1 MTAGKRRTA
10 REMAVQMLYQSD
22 LGGSPLPNIFNTFD
36 LAEYLARPP
45 GSAAAKRKGGAAR
58 TAAEGSEEAGIL
70 SGAGTSGADA
80 DSTARG
86 AAEPGRGAGTGE
98 DAGRGAGA
106 GAGAD
111 EAAEAAAAPAGA
123 AHRTDQTRQRHRVED
138 AFQYAQRLVRGTVDH
153 REEIDEMIR
162 GQADNWRL
170 ERMPAVDRN
179 ILRLAIY
186 EMLYE
191 RDTPKL
197 VVVDEAIELAKKFG
211 SEQSGRF
218 VNGLLD
224 GLLKQHTF
232 PGTLT

>member
-22 LGGSPLPNIFNTFD
+22 LGGSPLSHIFSTFD
-36 LAEYLARPP
+36 LADYLARPVAARAQR
-45 GSAAAKRKGGAAR
+45 SAAGAAR
-58 TAAEGSEEAGIL
+58 RAGDGLAGSGGGDQAGGGGGGLAGGGSDPAGGGGGSEDE
-70 SGAGTSGADA
+70 
-80 DSTARG
+80 G
-86 AAEPGRGAGTGE
+86 AAET
-98 DAGRGAGA
+98 
-106 GAGAD
+106 
-111 EAAEAAAAPAGA
+111 APASVTVA
-123 AHRTDQTRQRHRVED
+123 DRADQARQRRRVED
-138 AFQYAQRLVRGTVDH
+138 AFQYAQALVRGTVDH
-153 REEIDEMIR
+153 REEIDSMIR

-170 ERMPAVDRN
+170 ERMPPVDRN

-224 GLLKQHTF
+224 GLLKQHHF
-232 PGTLT
+232 PGSLT

>member
-22 LGGSPLPNIFNTFD
+22 LGGSPLPHIFSTFD
-36 LAEYLARPP
+36 LADYLARPA
-45 GSAAAKRKGGAAR
+45 SAKSQK
-58 TAAEGSEEAGIL
+58 
-70 SGAGTSGADA
+70 
-80 DSTARG
+80 
-86 AAEPGRGAGTGE
+86 
-98 DAGRGAGA
+98 
-106 GAGAD
+106 
-111 EAAEAAAAPAGA
+111 AAAASGKRKAGDRA
-123 AHRTDQTRQRHRVED
+123 ELAGHLRRVED
-138 AFQYAQRLVRGTVDH
+138 AFQYAQALVRGTVDH
-153 REEIDEMIR
+153 REEIDSMIR

-224 GLLKQHTF
+224 GLLKQHNF